1 MATPDDRLHIFIIVG
16 EPSGDVLGAR
26 LMAALNR
33 TAPRSVKYSGVG
45 GPQMAAQG
53 LDSLFDYRQLAV
65 MGLLEVLPQAPR
77 LLRRIRDIATAIE
90 TLRPDAI
97 ISIDAP
103 SFAFAV
109 LRRLKTHT
117 QPRIHYVA
125 PQIWAWRPKRVHKI
139 KKYVDHILALFPFEP
154 AHFDAAGMAC
164 TFVSHPVLETVATA
178 EEGRAFR
185 ARHGIGADTLVLCA
199 LPGSRRIEVQKL
211 KPVIVE
217 VIGRLAARHQGMHV
231 VIPTVSTVIADVRTI
246 ATGVPTTIVESADEK
261 SAAMAASDV
270 AIAASGTATLELACA
285 GVPGVVIYKVA
296 WITGWLG
303 RWLVN
308 VKYASI
314 VNILAGREVLPEFLQ
329 KDCKPKRIVAAI
341 DELIENESLRRDVIE
356 AEIAVVR
363 QLTLEDQTPSE
374 RAAQAVMRIIDEFGD
389 R

>member
-1 MATPDDRLHIFIIVG
+1 M
-16 EPSGDVLGAR
+16 
-26 LMAALNR
+26 
-33 TAPRSVKYSGVG
+33 
-45 GPQMAAQG
+45 
-53 LDSLFDYRQLAV
+53 
-65 MGLLEVLPQAPR
+65 
-77 LLRRIRDIATAIE
+77 
-90 TLRPDAI
+90 
-97 ISIDAP
+97 
-103 SFAFAV
+103 
-109 LRRLKTHT
+109 
-117 QPRIHYVA
+117 
-125 PQIWAWRPKRVHKI
+125 
-139 KKYVDHILALFPFEP
+139 
-154 AHFDAAGMAC
+154 
-164 TFVSHPVLETVATA
+164 
-178 EEGRAFR
+178 
-185 ARHGIGADTLVLCA
+185 LCA

-231 VIPTVSTVIADVRTI
+231 VIPTVSTVIADIRTI
-246 ATGVPTTIVESADEK
+246 TTGVPTTIVESADEK

-296 WITGWLG
+296 RITGWLG

-329 KDCKPKRIVAAI
+329 HDCKPKRIVAAI

-374 RAAQAVMRIIDEFGD
+374 RAAQAVLRIINEFED